1 MLVRILAPCRDAMSP
16 RGRWSA
22 RLTALKSPFSR
33 CSSRALPVTSPLQ
46 ELRGLL
52 DAMRRFVL
60 AALTLSRGLKRAR
73 LFRGLCKRSH
83 LNRDPLLVMAA
94 QATGDEQDA
103 PRGALYIRAPLELL
117 SEEACSCHAR
127 GEEPER
133 QRRRSLHR
141 AEQGTQRQRSELLG
155 APARAGAAADA
166 RYDGFAKAVR
176 TAFDDPQGPERQ
188 RRAWRAGAAAA
199 QPDEGGQ
206 ERHRETP

>member
-1 MLVRILAPCRDAMSP
+1 MC
-16 RGRWSA
+16 
-22 RLTALKSPFSR
+22 
-33 CSSRALPVTSPLQ
+33 
-46 ELRGLL
+46 
-52 DAMRRFVL
+52 RFVL

-73 LFRGLCKRSH
+73 LLRGPCERSH
-83 LNRDPLLVMAA
+83 LNRDPLLVAVSR
-94 QATGDEQDA
+94 ATDEDQGT

-166 RYDGFAKAVR
+166 RHGSFAKAGR
-176 TAFDDPQGPERQ
+176 TAFDTPQGPERQ

-199 QPDEGGQ
+199 QPDEGSRAAPRGAVMRGAVPQ
-206 ERHRETP
+206 SSTDTCTELVR

>member
-1 MLVRILAPCRDAMSP
+1 
-16 RGRWSA
+16 
-22 RLTALKSPFSR
+22 
-33 CSSRALPVTSPLQ
+33 
-46 ELRGLL
+46 
-52 DAMRRFVL
+52 MRRFVL
-60 AALTLSRGLKRAR
+60 AALTLSRGPKRAR
-73 LFRGLCKRSH
+73 LLRGLCKRSH

-94 QATGDEQDA
+94 QATGDKQDA
-103 PRGALYIRAPLELL
+103 PRGALHIRAPLELL
-117 SEEACSCHAR
+117 SEEACSCPAL

-199 QPDEGGQ
+199 QPDEGVKSGTERSRYEGRGATSVHRCLSIACNVTARGQ
-206 ERHRETP
+206 QPKCAEPAR